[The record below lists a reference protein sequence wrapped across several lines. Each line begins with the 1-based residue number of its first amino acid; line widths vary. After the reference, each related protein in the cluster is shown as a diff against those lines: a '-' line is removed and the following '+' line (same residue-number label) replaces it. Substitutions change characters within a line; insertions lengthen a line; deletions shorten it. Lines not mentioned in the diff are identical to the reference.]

1 MENLAKTAYSAVKG
15 VLRELCPPLLWQSVR
30 RVKLALVPATRRFE
44 GHPGHQDLEVY
55 WDDEM
60 AQILETWGEGNVWNE
75 IQLLLYDRSGRVLDI
90 ACGTG
95 KTMSVL
101 ARFPALEIHGF
112 DISDFLVGKARERGI
127 PPERLRVADATRL
140 DYPNASFDYS
150 YSIGSFE
157 HFTEEGL
164 VRAIAESA
172 RVTVRAAFHMVP
184 VSRSGTDEGWMK
196 TYQSFFNNS
205 IEWWV
210 AKYQASFPE
219 VMVLESAWNDGHSLG
234 RWFVCT
240 KKCD

>member
-1 MENLAKTAYSAVKG
+1 
-15 VLRELCPPLLWQSVR
+15 
-30 RVKLALVPATRRFE
+30 E

-60 AQILETWGEGNVWNE
+60 AQLLETWGEGNVWNE
-75 IQLLLYDRSGRVLDI
+75 IQLLLYARRGRVLDI

-112 DISDFLVGKARERGI
+112 DISDFLIGKARERGLS
-127 PPERLRVADATRL
+127 PDRLRVADATRL
-140 DYPNASFDYS
+140 EYTDASFDYS
-150 YSIGSFE
+150 YSIGSLE

-172 RVTVRAAFHMVP
+172 RVTARAAFHMVP

-205 IEWWV
+205 VGWWR
-210 AKYQASFPE
+210 AKYQASFQR
-219 VMVLESAWNDGHSLG
+219 VIDLESAWSDGHSLG

-240 KKCD
+240 KDGD